1 MGKSANRFKI
11 HRLQAKAMRNA
22 VLAASIL
29 MSAALWGQ
37 ELPSILIDDVLV
49 SGNDRASVQVIR
61 STARLYTGKSVT
73 MMDLQQAIR
82 RLWGLGFFADV
93 QIYLEEETDDGAI
106 LRVAVDEYPS
116 LEEVLIEGERKIRE
130 NKILDK
136 MELQPPSI
144 LSDYAISEAVRKI
157 KVLYHDDGFLNV
169 EVTPTTEPGTS
180 PHGRILKINIIEHRK
195 VKLRQVNFSGNE
207 KVSDRRLRRQMKN
220 TKRWRWYAFWR
231 EAFDRDEF
239 EEDLAEIITYY
250 RARGY
255 RDARIMRDSLSV
267 LPDGKGLELAINIF
281 EGKPYYYRNIT
292 WEGNKLHTSEELA
305 AVLGFS
311 RGDTYN
317 SKAFSSA
324 VAQRVHPVYMDEG
337 YLYSQVQPVEYPVG
351 EDSVD
356 VVFNIVENQKVSVR
370 YIHVVG
376 NEKTRDYV
384 IRREL
389 RINPGDTFS
398 YEKLGRSQRD
408 VWILN
413 FFENVEPN
421 VLPVD
426 DDEVDLSI
434 TVTERS
440 SDRANLS
447 VGYTELN
454 GFIGGG
460 GIEFNN
466 LLGTGQR
473 LNISYNRG
481 FSQVGGFNPYTPVSG
496 PLGQNVRGA
505 AFESFSLSVINPWLY
520 NTPTLVG
527 ASAYYTERGS
537 SRLLLPFDII
547 QWGGTARLGRR
558 FRWPD
563 TYFRGAWV
571 LQGGEKRYFAPF
583 DQLQR
588 YLSGLREEDM
598 RTDEN
603 GREFGTSLGISIT
616 QIITRDSRDRPEFPT
631 RGSQFEWLT
640 TLSGM
645 FLGGNEDF
653 HKHSF
658 TIKWF
663 APVGSRKLV
672 FYQMTKLGYIEQVQG
687 TGGRSILP
695 PDEKFYLGGSGITFG
710 EMLRGYRDN
719 TVGPYIS
726 GQGPRGGTVLMKY
739 SAELRLLL
747 SPNPTVFVHAFIDMG
762 NAWLN
767 LEQAD
772 PFNLKRSAGV
782 GVRLFMPMLGM
793 LGLDLGYGF
802 DSVIS
807 DNKQGARGWEMHFI
821 FGQPF

>member
-1 MGKSANRFKI
+1 MGKSANRFNT
-11 HRLQAKAMRNA
+11 HRLLAKAMRNFI
-22 VLAASIL
+22 LLTSIL
-29 MSAALWGQ
+29 MAGTAWGQ
-37 ELPSILIDDVLV
+37 QLPSILINDVLV
-49 SGNDRASVQVIR
+49 SGNERASVQVIR

-93 QIYLEEETDDGAI
+93 QIYLEEETEDGAI

-116 LEEVLIEGERKIRE
+116 LEEVVIEGDRKIRK

-144 LSDYAISEAVRKI
+144 LSEYAVAEAVRKI
-157 KVLYHDDGFLNV
+157 KDLYHDDGFLNV
-169 EVTPTTEPGTS
+169 EVTPTMEPGTS
-180 PHGRILKINIIEHRK
+180 PHGRILKININENRK
-195 VKLRQVNFSGNE
+195 VKLRQIRFAGNE
-207 KVSDRRLRRQMKN
+207 MASDLRLRMQMKN
-220 TKRWRWYAFWR
+220 TKRWRWYVFWR

-239 EEDLAEIITYY
+239 EEDLANIITYY
-250 RARGY
+250 RTKGY
-255 RDARIMRDSLSV
+255 RDARILRDSLMV
-267 LPDGKGLELAINIF
+267 LPDGKGLELTINIS
-281 EGKPYYYRNIT
+281 EGVPYYYRNIT

-317 SKAFSSA
+317 NKAFSGA

-370 YIHVVG
+370 YIHVLG

-481 FSQVGGFNPYTPVSG
+481 FQSQVGGFGLNTSS
-496 PLGQNVRGA
+496 PLGQSIRGA
-505 AFESFSLSVINPWLY
+505 AFESFSLSIINPWLY
-520 NTPTLVG
+520 NTPTLLG
-527 ASAYYTERGS
+527 ASAFYTERGS
-537 SRLLLPFDII
+537 SQLLLPFTII

-563 TYFRGAWV
+563 TYFRGTWV
-571 LQGGEKRYFAPF
+571 FQGGEKRYFAPF
-583 DQLQR
+583 EELKGF
-588 YLSGLREEDM
+588 LSGLTEADM
-598 RTDEN
+598 RTDEKC
-603 GREFGTSLGISIT
+603 REFGSSLGISIT
-616 QIITRDSRDRPEFPT
+616 RIITRDSRDRPEFPT

-645 FLGGNEDF
+645 RLGGNEDF
-653 HKHSF
+653 QKHSF
-658 TIKWF
+658 TLKWF
-663 APVGSRKLV
+663 APVLSRKLV

-687 TGGRSILP
+687 ADGRSILP
-695 PDEKFYLGGSGITFG
+695 PDEKFYMGGSGITFG

-719 TVGPYIS
+719 TVGPYS
-726 GQGPRGGTVLMKY
+726 NGPRGATVLMKY

-747 SPNPTVFVHAFIDMG
+747 SPSPTVYVHAFVDMG
-762 NAWLN
+762 NAWAN

-802 DSVIS
+802 DSVIP
-807 DNKQGARGWEMHFI
+807 DNTQGARGWEMHFI